1 MATNIA
7 EALQG
12 AGAVSAKPVTMEAIP
27 EATIDVG
34 GGSQSLDIEGLG
46 VKRRKDDLSVA
57 TASTSQVAIED
68 LFGDLLDEVNFSDPS
83 SVDAFRESA
92 ASRIN
97 EFDSNT
103 FSSILGEA
111 STVASDLA
119 TFTSQFQDRPQPQ
132 QQFEQVFGPPSV
144 TSGDDAGDIGLDT
157 ATSTE
162 AQDISDLTN
171 PGLAAGLVG
180 GAFGAFGPGAGFSG
194 LASNI
199 ASGALSSTG
208 VAGVFGGVSAAQ
220 SLADAKIESLPDAL
234 GATATAL
241 SLGQQ
246 AANVADLA
254 NKNVTVSGLIS
265 QATKN
270 VGEYIE
276 GIYTAITN
284 PDQTLEAYGRQM
296 QYGTL
301 TPQVFTFNL
310 PSGVVGFNFDK
321 QTGQLVTPGFVE
333 ALMPAPIKAF
343 YNVSQFALDKLGY
356 NEAVSDR
363 AIGMANAFS
372 TAGVSFSAPTASSA
386 GMTGFA
392 DPSDQSNVTAV
403 DLDFSEV
410 PGAIGSLQFDMNALA
425 DQVAGKGVTAD
436 NISIEDINQA
446 AVVQSYLDYE
456 DIDIAD
462 AAIQSTFNSYATSRG
477 IDNSIE
483 SIAERAGI
491 ESMAASKAFA
501 EDYNAIAE
509 AMGVQG
515 IDLGFGSL
523 ADRGMTGLE
532 VSTAAA
538 SLSAAVASQV
548 QDLQGAGSTSIAAA
562 VRGYN
567 PSITGVFDTPT
578 PAGIQSLTE
587 EAKLAA
593 EAYYGKKE
601 EEERIALA
609 NAESDF
615 EAVFALGY
623 DDGGYNSPNPTNKS
637 VEIAEQVMSITGKNQ
652 VDFTDPEQQRLAKM
666 INRNLKGLDPDPESV
681 GGTMDDFGYG
691 PTAGKIGSGGVDAPA
706 YEAAGAMAAMDAPEI
721 DFGEGKFDESDT
733 GIGPSASPSTSSTT
747 SYSTAQDQPGYDDM
761 TAEDQAAAEAEAAG
775 IDTAGIAAGVESY
788 DIGFGSEGSESE
800 SGDST
805 VICTALKDMGLLH
818 KELWQ
823 HDGAYGRTLPLET
836 RQGYWAWGVPTAK
849 FIRKNRWAAKAI
861 RPVVTEVAKEMAH
874 RVGYGKG
881 SKLGAALLY
890 VGLPMCRVI
899 SRIKNNGNNTGSVY
913 S

>member
-57 TASTSQVAIED
+57 TASTSQLAVED

-83 SVDAFRESA
+83 SVDAFKEAA

-194 LASNI
+194 LASNV

-208 VAGVFGGVSAAQ
+208 VAGVFGGFNSV
-220 SLADAKIESLPDAL
+220 KDAL
-234 GATATAL
+234 NTEITDIPSALSATSTAL

-254 NKNVTVSGLIS
+254 NRNVTVSGLIS

-276 GIYTAITN
+276 GIVTAITN

-296 QYGTL
+296 EFGTL
-301 TPQVFTFNL
+301 DPQVFTFNL
-310 PSGVVGFNFDK
+310 PSGTVGFNFDK
-321 QTGQLVTPGFVE
+321 NTGQLVTPGFVE

-363 AIGMANAFS
+363 AVGMANAFS
-372 TAGVSFSAPTASSA
+372 TAGVSFSGPTASSA

-392 DPSDQSNVTAV
+392 DPSDQTNVTAI

-410 PGAIGSLQFDMNALA
+410 PGAIGNLQFDMNALA
-425 DQVAGKGVTAD
+425 DQVAGKGITTN

-446 AVVQSYLDYE
+446 AVVQAYLDFE
-456 DIDIAD
+456 DIDIAN
-462 AAIQSTFNSYATSRG
+462 AAIQSTLKNYASSRG
-477 IDNSIE
+477 LDTDDL
-483 SIAERAGI
+483 GQ
-491 ESMAASKAFA
+491 
-501 EDYNAIAE
+501 IAE
-509 AMGVQG
+509 AMNQEAMTASLGFVDAYNSVADQAGVQG
-515 IDLGFGSL
+515 LDIDFGSL

-532 VSTAAA
+532 VSTAPATLSASFASQLQDLSTMGVDELSAMGLSRAGMAAYAA
-538 SLSAAVASQV
+538 SELELAGLKDEPLTDIAFATTDLERAKGFTAAQQQALSDAASAAATNSFSY
-548 QDLQGAGSTSIAAA
+548 GA
-562 VRGYN
+562 
-567 PSITGVFDTPT
+567 
-578 PAGIQSLTE
+578 
-587 EAKLAA
+587 
-593 EAYYGKKE
+593 
-601 EEERIALA
+601 
-609 NAESDF
+609 
-615 EAVFALGY
+615 
-623 DDGGYNSPNPTNKS
+623 GGYNSQNPSNLS
-637 VEIAEQVMSITGKNQ
+637 IDIAEQTMSITGKNTM
-652 VDFTDPEQQRLAKM
+652 DPNDPEQKRVADLVAKSM
-666 INRNLKGLDPDPESV
+666 AGASFS
-681 GGTMDDFGYG
+681 GGTEEDFGYG
-691 PTAGKIGSGGVDAPA
+691 DKAGSIGTGGTDAPG
-706 YEAAGAMAAMDAPEI
+706 YEGAGAAAAMDAPDI
-721 DFGEGKFDESDT
+721 DFGEGELDESDT
-733 GIGPSASPSTSSTT
+733 GAGPDSGTCVIATHAVAAKSFSARDKAKAEVWCARKYHGKWYGELFRKGYRHAGKKAIKRGEAENHYQEFKDFV
-747 SYSTAQDQPGYDDM
+747 SYGRGLKSGWRYSVNYYRRTAQFFLTGLM
-761 TAEDQAAAEAEAAG
+761 L
-775 IDTAGIAAGVESY
+775 
-788 DIGFGSEGSESE
+788 
-800 SGDST
+800 T
-805 VICTALKDMGLLH
+805 VCEKF
-818 KELWQ
+818 K
-823 HDGAYGRTLPLET
+823 
-836 RQGYWAWGVPTAK
+836 AK
-849 FIRKNRWAAKAI
+849 
-861 RPVVTEVAKEMAH
+861 
-874 RVGYGKG
+874 
-881 SKLGAALLY
+881 
-890 VGLPMCRVI
+890 
-899 SRIKNNGNNTGSVY
+899 
-913 S
+913 

>member
-57 TASTSQVAIED
+57 TASTSQLAVED

-92 ASRIN
+92 ANRIN

-171 PGLAAGLVG
+171 PGLAAGLFGSAIGGFGRGASLTDFASGLATKGLGEVDIV
-180 GAFGAFGPGAGFSG
+180 GAFGGFN
-194 LASNI
+194 A
-199 ASGALSSTG
+199 T
-208 VAGVFGGVSAAQ
+208 Q
-220 SLADAKIESLPDAL
+220 SLANANITDLPS
-234 GATATAL
+234 AL
-241 SLGQQ
+241 SATSAALAVGQR

-425 DQVAGKGVTAD
+425 DQVAGKGVTTN

-446 AVVQSYLDYE
+446 AVVQAYLDFE
-456 DIDIAD
+456 DIDIAN
-462 AAIQSTFNSYATSRG
+462 AAIQSALNNYASSRG
-477 IDNSIE
+477 LDTDDL
-483 SIAERAGI
+483 GQ
-491 ESMAASKAFA
+491 
-501 EDYNAIAE
+501 IAE
-509 AMGVQG
+509 AMNQEAMTASLGFVDAYNSVAEQAGVQG
-515 IDLGFGSL
+515 IDIGFSNL

-532 VSTAAA
+532 VSTAPAT
-538 SLSAAVASQV
+538 LSAVVASQM
-548 QDLQGAGSTSIAAA
+548 QDLSTMGVDELSAMGLSRAGMAAYAASDIELAGLKDEPLTDIAFATTDLERARGFTTFTTDQQQQALSDAASAAA
-562 VRGYN
+562 TN
-567 PSITGVFDTPT
+567 SF
-578 PAGIQSLTE
+578 S
-587 EAKLAA
+587 
-593 EAYYGKKE
+593 YG
-601 EEERIALA
+601 A
-609 NAESDF
+609 
-615 EAVFALGY
+615 
-623 DDGGYNSPNPTNKS
+623 GGYNSQNPSNLS
-637 VEIAEQVMSITGKNQ
+637 IDIAEQTMSITGKNTM
-652 VDFTDPEQQRLAKM
+652 DPNDPEQKRVADLVAKS
-666 INRNLKGLDPDPESV
+666 IAGVSFS
-681 GGTMDDFGYG
+681 GGTEEDFGYG
-691 PTAGKIGSGGVDAPA
+691 DKAGSIGTGGTDAPG
-706 YEAAGAMAAMDAPEI
+706 YEAAGAEAAMDAPDI
-721 DFGEGKFDESDT
+721 DFGEGETDESDT
-733 GIGPSASPSTSSTT
+733 GAGPDSDNGPCVIATHAVAAKSFSARDKAKAEVWCARKYHGKWYGELFRKGYRHAGKKAIKRGEAENHYQEFKDFV
-747 SYSTAQDQPGYDDM
+747 SYGRGLKSGWRYSVNYYRRTAQFFLTGLM
-761 TAEDQAAAEAEAAG
+761 L
-775 IDTAGIAAGVESY
+775 
-788 DIGFGSEGSESE
+788 
-800 SGDST
+800 T
-805 VICTALKDMGLLH
+805 VCEKF
-818 KELWQ
+818 K
-823 HDGAYGRTLPLET
+823 
-836 RQGYWAWGVPTAK
+836 AK
-849 FIRKNRWAAKAI
+849 
-861 RPVVTEVAKEMAH
+861 
-874 RVGYGKG
+874 
-881 SKLGAALLY
+881 
-890 VGLPMCRVI
+890 
-899 SRIKNNGNNTGSVY
+899 
-913 S
+913 

>member
-1 MATNIA
+1 VATNIA

-171 PGLAAGLVG
+171 PGLAAGLFGSAIGGFGRGASLTDFASGLATKGLGEVDIV
-180 GAFGAFGPGAGFSG
+180 GAFGGFN
-194 LASNI
+194 A
-199 ASGALSSTG
+199 T
-208 VAGVFGGVSAAQ
+208 Q
-220 SLADAKIESLPDAL
+220 SLANANITDLPS
-234 GATATAL
+234 AL
-241 SLGQQ
+241 SATSAALAVGQR

-343 YNVSQFALDKLGY
+343 YNLTDFARDQLGY
-356 NEAVSDR
+356 TEEVNNR

-392 DPSDQSNVTAV
+392 DPSDQTNVTAI

-548 QDLQGAGSTSIAAA
+548 QDLQGAGSASIAAA
-562 VRGYN
+562 VRGN
-567 PSITGVFDTPT
+567 RPSITGVFDPPT

-593 EAYYGKKE
+593 EAYYSKKQS
-601 EEERIALA
+601 AA
-609 NAESDF
+609 SAEAELS
-615 EAVFALGY
+615 LSY
-623 DDGGYNSPNPTNKS
+623 DDGGYNSPNPNAAS
-637 VEIAEQVMSITGKNQ
+637 VEVAEQVMSITGKNQ
-652 VDFTDPEQQRLAKM
+652 VDPTDPEQQRLANM
-666 INRNLKGLDPDPESV
+666 ISRNRKGLAPDAESV

-706 YEAAGAMAAMDAPEI
+706 YEAQGLASRESSDPDMD
-721 DFGEGKFDESDT
+721 FDD
-733 GIGPSASPSTSSTT
+733 PS
-747 SYSTAQDQPGYDDM
+747 YDP
-761 TAEDQAAAEAEAAG
+761 G
-775 IDTAGIAAGVESY
+775 IDEP
-788 DIGFGSEGSESE
+788 GSPGEDDGGGADG
-800 SGDST
+800 GDSK
-805 VICTALKDMGLLH
+805 VICTALKDMSLLD

-849 FIRKNRWAAKAI
+849 FIRNNRWAAKAI

-899 SRIKNNGNNTGSVY
+899 SRIKNNGNNTRSVY

>member
-157 ATSTE
+157 TTSTE

-194 LASNI
+194 LASNV

-208 VAGVFGGVSAAQ
+208 VAGVFGGFNAAQ

-276 GIYTAITN
+276 GIVTAIAN

-296 QYGTL
+296 EFGTL
-301 TPQVFTFNL
+301 DPQVFTFNL
-310 PSGVVGFNFDK
+310 PSGKVGFNFDK
-321 QTGQLVTPGFVE
+321 KTGQLVTPGFVE

-363 AIGMANAFS
+363 AVGMANAFS

-392 DPSDQSNVTAV
+392 DPSDQTNVTAI

-425 DQVAGKGVTAD
+425 DQVAGKGVTAN
-436 NISIEDINQA
+436 NISFEDVNQA

-456 DIDIAD
+456 DIDFATS
-462 AAIQSTFNSYATSRG
+462 AVQNSLNDYATSRG

-483 SIAERAGI
+483 SIAEQMGI

-501 EDYNAIAE
+501 EDYNALAE

-567 PSITGVFDTPT
+567 PSITGVFDPPT

-601 EEERIALA
+601 EEERIAKL
-609 NAESDF
+609 ESSASD
-615 EAVFALGY
+615 AAQLSLSY
-623 DDGGYNSPNPTNKS
+623 DDGGYNSPNPSDMS

-652 VDFTDPEQQRLAKM
+652 VDPTDPEQQRLANM
-666 INRNLKGLDPDPESV
+666 ISRNRQGLAPDAEAV
-681 GGTMDDFGYG
+681 GGTEEDFGYG
-691 PTAGKIGSGGVDAPA
+691 DKAGSIGTGGTDAPG
-706 YEAAGAMAAMDAPEI
+706 YEAAGAAAAMDAPDI
-721 DFGEGKFDESDT
+721 DFGEGETDESDT
-733 GIGPSASPSTSSTT
+733 GAGPDSDGPCVIATHAVAAKSFSARDKAKAEVWCARKYHGKWYGELFRKGYRHAGKKAIKRGEAENHYQEFKDFV
-747 SYSTAQDQPGYDDM
+747 SYGRGLKSGWRYSVNYYRRTAQFFLTGLM
-761 TAEDQAAAEAEAAG
+761 L
-775 IDTAGIAAGVESY
+775 
-788 DIGFGSEGSESE
+788 
-800 SGDST
+800 T
-805 VICTALKDMGLLH
+805 VCEKF
-818 KELWQ
+818 K
-823 HDGAYGRTLPLET
+823 
-836 RQGYWAWGVPTAK
+836 AK
-849 FIRKNRWAAKAI
+849 
-861 RPVVTEVAKEMAH
+861 
-874 RVGYGKG
+874 
-881 SKLGAALLY
+881 
-890 VGLPMCRVI
+890 
-899 SRIKNNGNNTGSVY
+899 
-913 S
+913 